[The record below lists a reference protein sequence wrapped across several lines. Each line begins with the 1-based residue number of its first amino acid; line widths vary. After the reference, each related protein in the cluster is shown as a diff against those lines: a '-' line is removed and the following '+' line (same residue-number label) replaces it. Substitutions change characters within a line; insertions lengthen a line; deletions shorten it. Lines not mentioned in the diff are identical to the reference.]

1 MADDSDGEKSE
12 EPTGKRLGDAKNKGQ
27 VAQSQEIQSWVI
39 LLTIAV
45 LIVSAIPA
53 IMGKILAV
61 GRNFIES
68 PHAFTLSQPD
78 FHNLFKEVI
87 FEVGTV
93 ILPLMVTFLVVGFVS
108 QVVQVGWSVSAEKFQ
123 IKLNKFSPLKGAKK
137 MFGVRSV
144 VEVVKG
150 IVKLG
155 IVGTVVFLLVRPM
168 LNDIELLP
176 AFELVHTLERIKE
189 IALVIVVVAVMIMTI
204 IAAAD
209 FAYQKWD
216 HTNKLK
222 MTKQEVKD
230 ELKQQDGD
238 PKIKQR
244 MAALRMER
252 QRERMMQAI
261 GKADV
266 IITNPT
272 HYAIALQYDMDTMP
286 APVLVGKGMDSLAL
300 RIREVAEENDIP
312 IVENPPLARALYATV
327 EIDEEIPAEHFHAVA
342 EVIGYVF
349 RLKGR
354 MNHVDEA
361 AAEQAA
367 KRAQEQTQEQMG
379 AQENQAN
386 EENAAS
392 IFN

>member
-27 VAQSQEIQSWVI
+27 VAQSQEIQSWAV
-39 LLTIAV
+39 LLTITL
-45 LIVSAIPA
+45 LIGSVIPI
-53 IMGKILAV
+53 IMGHVAKV
-61 GRNFIES
+61 NRNFIENA
-68 PHAFTLSQPD
+68 HAFTLSKAD

-87 FEVGTV
+87 FDIAIAV
-93 ILPLMVTFLVVGFVS
+93 LPLMLTFLVVGVTI
-108 QVVQVGWSVSAEKFQ
+108 QIIQVGWTVSMEKFQ
-123 IKLNKFSPLKGAKK
+123 IKISKFSPLKGVKK
-137 MFGVRSV
+137 IIGVRGL
-144 VEVVKG
+144 VETGKG
-150 IVKLG
+150 IVKLA
-155 IVGTVVFLLVRPM
+155 
-168 LNDIELLP
+168 LLP
-176 AFELVHTLERIKE
+176 AFELIHTLDRVKN
-189 IALVIVVVAVMIMTI
+189 IALVMLVVTVMIMTVV
-204 IAAAD
+204 AAID

-216 HTNKLK
+216 HTEKLK

-230 ELKQQDGD
+230 ERKQQDGD

-286 APVLVGKGMDSLAL
+286 APILVGKGVDSLAK

-312 IVENPPLARALYATV
+312 IVENPPLARALYAAV
-327 EIDEEIPAEHFHAVA
+327 EIDEEIPAEHYHAVA

-354 MNHVDEA
+354 MSHVDQA
-361 AAEQAA
+361 AADQAA
-367 KRAQEQTQEQMG
+367 EREK
-379 AQENQAN
+379 QENGNN
-386 EENAAS
+386 ESPILN
-392 IFN
+392 